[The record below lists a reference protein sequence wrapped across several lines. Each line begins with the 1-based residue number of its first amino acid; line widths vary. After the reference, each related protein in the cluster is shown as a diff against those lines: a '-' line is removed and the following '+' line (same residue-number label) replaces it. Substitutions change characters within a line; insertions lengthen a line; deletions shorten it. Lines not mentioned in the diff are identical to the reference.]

1 VFDDDFLVMLLH
13 FYFRLGRMGATWEK
27 LPLDVQNSILEA
39 IKDKHKGMNSQE
51 IGSLLQR

>member
-1 VFDDDFLVMLLH
+1 MFDDDFLVMLLH